1 MTAASSHH
9 PAVELIPDGY
19 KLLEEIGSGSCGTV
33 YLAENLI
40 SGERFALKMFP
51 EQGTLAEREL
61 QAVKLYQK
69 IEHPNLIRIHH
80 VGQTGRQLF
89 YTMDW
94 CESPLAGR
102 KIPPDE
108 LLPMAK
114 KLTGALAELHKHGL
128 IHRDI
133 KPDNIFF
140 RNGEIMLGDI
150 GLVTRGENATFAGSP
165 GFLAPALLKGQTAP
179 NEYTDC
185 YALAKTLYCALS
197 GQEPG
202 KFPYYDGELSEAAS
216 VILRAAIAVCGEEPE
231 IHDTAELMEF
241 LNGLPPP
248 APCRSRKYLLAVIL
262 SAAALLAVPF
272 LSRYF
277 TRSAPIPTEPG
288 KTAPAAETAEIK
300 PEKKAPK
307 GKETRDFPK
316 IRRSYSTLSLAE
328 YNRMAE
334 AGRLREYASETDRT
348 GDWFAFLD
356 WLKQHQADHSFRE
369 KSETWLNSIPDPE
382 KRNECRKF
390 YAGLCSSGVSADTLT
405 LYRDPARIELWQRAG
420 IEWERNRK
428 WKALEELLRR
438 EMTGN
443 KPGPEIL
450 REMAET
456 DRFLQFF
463 GVEQQEW
470 LKLRNKATMIR
481 SRADAKLQQEY
492 RRATEKYVRQR
503 EAFLDWFKSAAK
515 PGTSVN

>member
-1 MTAASSHH
+1 MKQEIIDSI
-9 PAVELIPDGY
+9 LDGY
-19 KLLEEIGSGSCGTV
+19 KLLEKTGSGSCGTV

-40 SGERFALKMFP
+40 SGERFALKIFP
-51 EQGTLAEREL
+51 EQGSLAEREL

-94 CESPLAGR
+94 CESPLTGR
-102 KIPPDE
+102 TIPPDE

-114 KLTGALAELHKHGL
+114 KLTGALSELHKHGL

-140 RNGEIMLGDI
+140 RNGEIVLGDI

-197 GQEPG
+197 GQGPG
-202 KFPYYDGELSEAAS
+202 IFPYYDGELSEAAS
-216 VILRAAIAVCGEEPE
+216 VILRAAIAICGDEPE

-241 LNGLPPP
+241 LNGQLPR
-248 APCRSRKYLLAVIL
+248 AAHRSRKYLLPAVL
-262 SAAALLAVPF
+262 AAAALLLAIPF
-272 LSRYF
+272 LNRYF
-277 TRSAPIPTEPG
+277 TRSVPIPAEPE
-288 KTAPAAETAEIK
+288 KTAPAAKTAEIK
-300 PEKKAPK
+300 PEKKAPNRN
-307 GKETRDFPK
+307 ETRDFPK
-316 IRRSYSTLSLAE
+316 IRRSYSSLSLAG

-356 WLKQHQADHSFRE
+356 WLKQHQADRSFRE
-369 KSETWLNSIPDPE
+369 KLGTWLNSIRDPE
-382 KRNECRKF
+382 KRNEYRKF
-390 YAGLCSSGVSADTLT
+390 YSGLCSSGISADTLT
-405 LYRDPARIELWQRAG
+405 LYRDPARMELWQRAG

-428 WKALEELLRR
+428 WKALEELLQR
-438 EMTGN
+438 EKNG
-443 KPGPEIL
+443 KDSGSKIL
-450 REMAET
+450 RKMAET

-463 GVEQQEW
+463 GVEQREW
-470 LKLRNKATMIR
+470 LALRNKAAMMR
-481 SRADAKLQQEY
+481 SRQDAKLQQEY
-492 RRATEKYVRQR
+492 RLAAEKYVRQR
-503 EAFLDWFKSAAK
+503 EAFLDWFKSEAEPEAS
-515 PGTSVN
+515 GN

>member
-1 MTAASSHH
+1 MTAASSNR
-9 PAVELIPDGY
+9 VVGSTLDGY
-19 KLLEEIGSGSCGTV
+19 KLLEETGSGSCGMV

-40 SGERFALKMFP
+40 SGERFALKIFP
-51 EQGTLAEREL
+51 EQGSLAEREL
-61 QAVKLYQK
+61 QAVRLFQK

-102 KIPPDE
+102 TIPPDE
-108 LLPMAK
+108 LLPMSK

-140 RNGEIMLGDI
+140 RNGEIVLGDI
-150 GLVTRGENATFAGSP
+150 GLVTRQETATFAGSP

-185 YALAKTLYCALS
+185 YALAKTFYCALS
-197 GQEPG
+197 GKDPG
-202 KFPYYDGELSEAAS
+202 KFPYYNGELSEAAS
-216 VILRAAIAVCGEEPE
+216 VILRAAIAVCGDDPE

-241 LNGLPPP
+241 LNGQAPPVP
-248 APCRSRKYLLAVIL
+248 HRSRKYLLPAVL
-262 SAAALLAVPF
+262 AAAILLAIPF
-272 LSRYF
+272 LNRYF
-277 TRSAPIPTEPG
+277 IRSAPIPAEPG
-288 KTAPAAETAEIK
+288 KTAPSAKTAEIK

-316 IRRSYSTLSLAE
+316 IRRSYSSLTLAE

-334 AGRLREYASETDRT
+334 VGRLREYASETDRT

-356 WLKQHQADHSFRE
+356 WLKQHQADRSFRE
-369 KSETWLNSIPDPE
+369 KQETWLNSIRDPE
-382 KRNECRKF
+382 KRNEYRKF
-390 YAGLCSSGVSADTLT
+390 YSGLCSSGVSADTLT
-405 LYRDPARIELWQRAG
+405 LYRDPARMELWQRAG

-443 KPGPEIL
+443 KSGPEIL

-470 LKLRNKATMIR
+470 LKLRNEAMMIR
-481 SRADAKLQQEY
+481 SREDAKLQQEY

-503 EAFLDWFKSAAK
+503 EAFLDWFKSEAELEAS
-515 PGTSVN
+515 GN

>member
-1 MTAASSHH
+1 MKQEIIDSI
-9 PAVELIPDGY
+9 LDGY
-19 KLLEEIGSGSCGTV
+19 KLLEETGSGSCGTV

-51 EQGTLAEREL
+51 EQGSLAEREL

-80 VGQTGRQLF
+80 VGQTDRQLF

-140 RNGEIMLGDI
+140 RNGEIVLGDI

-197 GQEPG
+197 GQQPG
-202 KFPYYDGELSEAAS
+202 KFPYYDGELSDAAS
-216 VILRAAIAVCGEEPE
+216 VILRAAIAVCGDEPE
-231 IHDTAELMEF
+231 IHDTAELMDF
-241 LNGLPPP
+241 LNGQLP
-248 APCRSRKYLLAVIL
+248 APRRTRKYLLPAIL
-262 SAAALLAVPF
+262 TAAALLAIPF
-272 LSRYF
+272 LLLLRSPAHTVPAERAE
-277 TRSAPIPTEPG
+277 SAPAV
-288 KTAPAAETAEIK
+288 KPADIK
-300 PEKKAPK
+300 PEKQIPK
-307 GKETRDFPK
+307 KEEIPDFPK
-316 IRRSYSTLSLAE
+316 VRRSYSTLSLAE
-328 YNRMAE
+328 YNRLAE
-334 AGRLREYASETDRT
+334 AGNLREYASETDRT

-356 WLKQHQADHSFRE
+356 WLKQHQADRVFRE
-369 KSETWLNSIPDPE
+369 KLETWLNSIPDPE
-382 KRNECRKF
+382 KRNGCRKF
-390 YAGLCSSGVSADTLT
+390 YEGLCTSGVGADTLT
-405 LYRDPARIELWQRAG
+405 LYRDPERMELWQRAG

-428 WKALEELLRR
+428 WKALEELLHR
-438 EMTGN
+438 EKNG
-443 KPGPEIL
+443 KDPGPKIL
-450 REMAET
+450 RKMAET

-463 GVEQQEW
+463 GVEQREW
-470 LKLRNKATMIR
+470 LTLRNEATMIR
-481 SRADAKLQQEY
+481 SRKDAKLQQEY

-503 EAFLDWFKSAAK
+503 EAFLDWFRSAVK
-515 PGTSVN
+515 P